1 VRFWTTVMALVAAVA
16 LAAAFAVGR
25 GWWMP
30 YPRAARRYETW
41 GVDVSHHQGTIDWA
55 RVAATPRLRFAYV
68 KATEGG
74 DFVDPAFTRN
84 WSEARR
90 AGLRVGAY
98 HFFNLC
104 KPGAEQ
110 ARHFLSVV
118 PRAGPLPSP
127 APRGD
132 GGPGTRD
139 DLPPALDLE
148 LGPPCR
154 RPPPRDVV
162 AREVAAWLAEVER
175 VDGRRPV
182 LYVTHESY
190 DLFLRG
196 AEPPGPLWVRAILD
210 EPALD
215 PGHAWTVWQFWPR
228 GRVAGIAGPVDLN
241 VLR

>member
-1 VRFWTTVMALVAAVA
+1 VRRFTTALALLSLAA
-16 LAAAFAVGR
+16 LAAAFAVNTGC
-25 GWWMP
+25 WAP

-41 GVDVSHHQGTIDWA
+41 GIDVSHHQGAIDWA

-74 DFVDPAFTRN
+74 DFVDPAFARN
-84 WSEARR
+84 WSEARG

-110 ARHFLSVV
+110 ARHFLAVV
-118 PRAGPLPSP
+118 PRVDPVPGST
-127 APRGD
+127 PRGEGD
-132 GGPGTRD
+132 RTD
-139 DLPPALDLE
+139 DTLPPALDLE

-154 RPPPRDVV
+154 RPPPRDAV
-162 AREVAAWLAEVER
+162 AREVAVWLDDVER
-175 VDGRRPV
+175 AHGRRPI
-182 LYVTHESY
+182 LYVTRETY

-196 AEPPGPLWVRAILD
+196 REPPGPLWVRDLLA